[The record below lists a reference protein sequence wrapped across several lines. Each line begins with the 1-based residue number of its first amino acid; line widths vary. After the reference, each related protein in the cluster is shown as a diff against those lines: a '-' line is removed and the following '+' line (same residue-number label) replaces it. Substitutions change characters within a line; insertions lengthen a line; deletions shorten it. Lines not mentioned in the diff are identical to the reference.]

1 MELDELKYQL
11 NKKLNADQP
20 KSASELSLLL
30 KKAATS
36 VIQKL
41 QRSLWIDMIINILV
55 LLLFIW
61 QALFNKL
68 WSLRIYFSTFIILSV
83 VALLVLI
90 YLIKKIES
98 LNSSVLPVKQNLE
111 QVYKIINF
119 YKVICFRLTM
129 LFIPLCIFY
138 AFLLGYIEGKNGT
151 SVDYSILVQKAGPKI
166 WIALLLLI
174 LYLGAVSVGVY
185 YFTKW
190 FLNRLYGKYLNK
202 LKSLIEELDTE

>member
-55 LLLFIW
+55 LILFVW
-61 QALFNKL
+61 QAVFNKL

-166 WIALLLLI
+166 WIAL
-174 LYLGAVSVGVY
+174 
-185 YFTKW
+185 
-190 FLNRLYGKYLNK
+190 
-202 LKSLIEELDTE
+202 

>member
-55 LLLFIW
+55 LILFVW
-61 QALFNKL
+61 QAVFNKL

-190 FLNRLYGKYLNK
+190 FLNRLYGKYLIK
-202 LKSLIEELDTE
+202 LKSLIEELNTD

>member
-11 NKKLNADQP
+11 NKKLDADQP
-20 KSASELSLLL
+20 KSASQLSLLL

-36 VIQKL
+36 VIHKL

-174 LYLGAVSVGVY
+174 LYLGAVGVGVY

-190 FLNRLYGKYLNK
+190 FLNRLYGKYLIK

>member
-11 NKKLNADQP
+11 NKKLDAGQP

-36 VIQKL
+36 VIHKL

-129 LFIPLCIFY
+129 IFIPLCIFY
-138 AFLLGYIEGKNGT
+138 ALLLGYIEGKAGT
-151 SVDYSILVQKAGPKI
+151 SVDYSLLIQKAGAKI
-166 WIALLLLI
+166 WIGALLLI
-174 LYLGAVSVGVY
+174 LYLGGLSVGVY

-190 FLNRLYGKYLNK
+190 FLDRLYGKYLIK